1 MAHWQ
6 TPQSG
11 PRKIYGLNPTGQARK
26 QAKFIGRSGEVAAMA
41 DEVNPDELE
50 IADELIAERR
60 SEKPGET
67 PEDMTA
73 WQRPIT
79 AIIDVINYRAGQII
93 ALMMVPLIVVV
104 VFEVF
109 ARNSFIILSNAG
121 FEEFARSLG
130 LGPTLWVY
138 DMSRMIAGVM
148 FMAAAGYGLMRG
160 VHIRADFLYRNWSDK
175 TQATVDAA
183 LYLLFFIPSMILFTV
198 VASKFWWL
206 AYSTGET
213 LQIDSAWGP
222 LLWPAR
228 TAMPIGGVLLLLQG
242 LPEIFRAFHKM
253 GKEREKLFVRFL
265 PVYVIVLAW
274 LMLAVFVPD
283 VVPGGAWFSDIMS
296 ARPSLSKP
304 IIGLIML
311 GAMLFVIFI
320 GFPISFTLIFL
331 GFVFGIWGLNFKLTT
346 LLMTLNTNST
356 MLNDQLMAVPLFVL
370 MGIVME
376 SAGLMERLF
385 ASIQMIM
392 SRVRGA
398 LFIAVLIVSTIFA
411 AATGIV
417 GASVTLLG
425 IMAGATMS
433 RSGYNVQL
441 AAGTITAG
449 GTLGILI
456 PPSIMLIVMGPVLE
470 VSTLDLFRGAFIP
483 GAILAT
489 LYLVYTLG
497 RCWINPSLGPILGP
511 EDQPDTSKYYGAEVA
526 LICMGVLTV
535 CRVFGLGIGGAFGSI
550 MPFGGLFVLIIVLA
564 FAYAAFKNLSVLRIA
579 VPIAVLFHLYMLFA
593 NSGEGLSATSAI
605 MAAFML
611 LLGFL
616 ASPIYKANA
625 SEDFF
630 FSELWTEFF
639 AGLMPP
645 TILISFALGS
655 ILLGFATPAE
665 AAAMGAFGSI
675 ILAIAYRK
683 FTFPSF
689 FDSLVKALEI
699 TVLIMFLVA
708 ASNFFGAQFSSLGTP
723 RMMTEILLGLDM
735 SPYMILLLVMA
746 LIFLLGW
753 PLEWVPIVLI
763 VVPILLPTVAA
774 LDIHGLSRYDLM
786 VWFGILVAVNL
797 QTAWLSPPVAL
808 SAYFL
813 KGVVPNWD
821 LKDIYLGMMQFMLV
835 QLTGLILL
843 LIFPQL
849 VLWLPKYMGG

>member
-1 MAHWQ
+1 
-6 TPQSG
+6 
-11 PRKIYGLNPTGQARK
+11 
-26 QAKFIGRSGEVAAMA
+26 MA
-41 DEVNPDELE
+41 DEPNPEDLE

-60 SEKPGET
+60 AEAPGET

-79 AIIDVINYRAGQII
+79 AAIDVINYRAGQII
-93 ALMMVPLIVVV
+93 ALLMVPLIFVV
-104 VFEVF
+104 VFEVIS
-109 ARNSFIILSNAG
+109 RNSFSILSNAG
-121 FEEFARSLG
+121 FEEFARSIG

-138 DMSRMIAGVM
+138 GTSRMIAGVL

-175 TQATVDAA
+175 TQATVDAS
-183 LYLLFFIPSMILFTV
+183 LYLLFFMPSMIFFTV
-198 VASKFWWL
+198 VATQFWWL

-213 LQIDSAWGP
+213 MAIDSAWGP
-222 LLWPAR
+222 ILWPAR
-228 TAMPIGGVLLLLQG
+228 TAMPVGGLLLLLQG
-242 LPEIFRAFHKM
+242 IPEIFRAFHKM
-253 GKEREKLFVRFL
+253 GKDRERLFVRAL
-265 PVYVIVLAW
+265 PFYLIGLIWLVLAI
-274 LMLAVFVPD
+274 FSPD
-283 VVPGGAWFSDIMS
+283 VVPGGEWFTNAMKAPAGLD
-296 ARPSLSKP
+296 KP
-304 IIGLIML
+304 TIGLIML

-331 GFVFGIWGLNFKLTT
+331 GFVFGIWGVNFKLTT

-376 SAGLMERLF
+376 AAGLMERLF

-392 SRVRGA
+392 ARVRGA
-398 LFIAVLIVSTIFA
+398 LFFAVLIVSTIFA

-433 RSGYNVQL
+433 RSGYDVKL

-470 VSTLDLFRGAFIP
+470 VSTLDLFRGAFVP
-483 GAILAT
+483 GAILAS
-489 LYLVYTLG
+489 LYLLYTLG
-497 RCWINPSLGPILGP
+497 RCWINPSLGPILSE
-511 EDQPDTSKYYGAEVA
+511 EDQPDTSKFYGAEVA
-526 LICMGVLTV
+526 LICLGVLTM
-535 CRVFGLGIGGAFGSI
+535 CRVFGLGMGGAFGGVV
-550 MPFGGLFVLIIVLA
+550 PFAGLIVFA
-564 FAYAAFKNLSVLRIA
+564 ITVAIAYAAYRKLSILRI
-579 VPIAVLFHLYMLFA
+579 VLPIAVLFHVYMIFA
-593 NSGEGLSATSAI
+593 NMGADGGLPIWSI
-605 MAAFML
+605 VFAAFIGL
-611 LLGFL
+611 LAVL
-616 ASPIYKANA
+616 ARPIYHKEA
-625 SEDFF
+625 DDGFY
-630 FSELWTEFF
+630 FSDLWDEFF

-665 AAAMGAFGSI
+665 AAAMGAFGA
-675 ILAIAYRK
+675 ILLSVGYRK
-683 FTFPSF
+683 FTIPGF
-689 FDSLVKALEI
+689 FDSLIKALEI

-708 ASNFFGAQFSSLGTP
+708 ASNFFGAQFSALGTP
-723 RMMTEILLGLDM
+723 KMMTELLLGLEM
-735 SPYMILLLVMA
+735 SPYLILLMVMA

-763 VVPILLPTVAA
+763 VVLILLPTVEA
-774 LDIHGLSRYDLM
+774 LSVHGLERYDMM

-813 KGVVPNWD
+813 KGVVPDWD

-835 QLTGLILL
+835 QLLGLILL
-843 LIFPQL
+843 FIFPQL
-849 VLWLPKYMGG
+849 VLWLPRVMSGG

>member
-1 MAHWQ
+1 M
-6 TPQSG
+6 T
-11 PRKIYGLNPTGQARK
+11 
-26 QAKFIGRSGEVAAMA
+26 EE
-41 DEVNPDELE
+41 EVNPEALE
-50 IADELIAERR
+50 IPDELIAERR
-60 SEKPGET
+60 AEAPGET

-79 AIIDVINYRAGQII
+79 AAIDVINYRAGQII
-93 ALMMVPLIVVV
+93 ALLMVPLIVVV
-104 VFEVF
+104 VLEVIS
-109 ARNSFIILSNAG
+109 RNSFAILQNAG
-121 FEEFARSLG
+121 FENLARTLG

-138 DMSRMIAGVM
+138 DTSRMIAGVL

-160 VHIRADFLYRNWSDK
+160 VHIRADFLYRNWSAK
-175 TQATVDAA
+175 TQATVDAT
-183 LYLLFFIPSMILFTV
+183 LYLLFFTPSMIFFTV
-198 VASKFWWL
+198 IASEFWWV
-206 AYSTGET
+206 AFSRGET
-213 LQIDSAWGP
+213 MQVDSAWGP

-228 TAMPIGGVLLLLQG
+228 LAMPVGAFLLMLQG

-253 GKEREKLFVRFL
+253 GKERERWFVRAL
-265 PVYVIVLAW
+265 PVYLIALIW
-274 LMLAVFVPD
+274 LVLAVFQPSI
-283 VVPGGAWFSDIMS
+283 VPGGELFSDLMS
-296 ARPSLSKP
+296 ARPNMDKAT
-304 IIGLIML
+304 IGLIML

-320 GFPISFTLIFL
+320 GFPVAFTLIFL
-331 GFVFGIWGLNFKLTT
+331 AFIFGIWGANFKLTT

-376 SAGLMERLF
+376 AAGLMDRLF

-483 GAILAT
+483 GALLAS
-489 LYLVYTLG
+489 LYLIYTLG
-497 RCWINPSLGPILGP
+497 RCWLNPSLGPILAEG
-511 EDQPDTSKYYGAEVA
+511 DQPKTSAFYGAEVA
-526 LICMGVLTV
+526 LICLGVLTV
-535 CRVFGLGIGGAFGSI
+535 CRVFGLAMGGVFGGV
-550 MPFGGLFVLIIVLA
+550 MPFGGLIVLA
-564 FAYAAFKNLSVLRIA
+564 ITCAVAYAAYRRLNVLRI
-579 VPIAVLFHLYMLFA
+579 VLPIAVIFHFYMIVA
-593 NSGEGLSATSAI
+593 NIGEDGSLPIWSMTF
-605 MAAFML
+605 AAFTL
-611 LLGFL
+611 LLAYLGR
-616 ASPIYKANA
+616 PIYSTESDAG
-625 SEDFF
+625 FH
-630 FSELWTEFF
+630 FSDLWDEFF

-655 ILLGFATPAE
+655 ILLGLATPAE
-665 AAAMGAFGSI
+665 AAAMGAFGA
-675 ILAIAYRK
+675 ILLSVVYRK
-683 FTFPSF
+683 FSMSSF

-708 ASNFFGAQFSSLGTP
+708 ASNFFGAEFSTLGTP
-723 RMMTEILLGLDM
+723 KMMTEMLLGLDL
-735 SPYMILLLVMA
+735 SPYLILLVIMA

-763 VVPILLPTVAA
+763 VVPILLPTVEV
-774 LDIHGLSRYDLM
+774 LEIHGLVRYDLM

-821 LKDIYLGMMQFMLV
+821 LKDIYLGMMQFMVIQLV
-835 QLTGLILL
+835 GLILL
-843 LIFPQL
+843 FVFPQL
-849 VLWLPKYMGG
+849 VLWLPKVMSGG

>member
-1 MAHWQ
+1 MAEE
-6 TPQSG
+6 P
-11 PRKIYGLNPTGQARK
+11 
-26 QAKFIGRSGEVAAMA
+26 
-41 DEVNPDELE
+41 NPDDLE

-60 SEKPGET
+60 AEAPGET

-79 AIIDVINYRAGQII
+79 AVIDVVNYRVGQII
-93 ALMMVPLIVVV
+93 ALLLVPLIAVV
-104 VFEVF
+104 VFEVIS
-109 ARNSFIILSNAG
+109 RNAFSILQNAG
-121 FEEFARSLG
+121 FEDLARSLN

-138 DMSRMIAGVM
+138 DTSRMIAGVL

-160 VHIRADFLYRNWSDK
+160 VHIRADFLYRFWSDK
-175 TQATVDAA
+175 TQATVDAT
-183 LYLLFFIPSMILFTV
+183 LYLLLFIPSMIFFTIV
-198 VASKFWWL
+198 STKFWWL
-206 AYSTGET
+206 AFSTGET
-213 LQIDSAWGP
+213 MQIDSAWGP

-228 TAMPIGGVLLLLQG
+228 LAMPIGAFLLTIQG
-242 LPEIFRAFHKM
+242 IPEIFRAFHKM
-253 GKEREKLFVRFL
+253 GKERERWFVRLL
-265 PVYVIVLAW
+265 PIYLILLLW
-274 LMLAVFVPD
+274 LVLAVFTPD
-283 VVPGGAWFSDIMS
+283 LVPGGDWFSGLMS
-296 ARPSLSKP
+296 AKP
-304 IIGLIML
+304 NLDKPTIGLIML

-320 GFPISFTLIFL
+320 GFPIAFTLIFL
-331 GFVFGIWGLNFKLTT
+331 AFVFGIWGSNFKLTT

-376 SAGLMERLF
+376 AAGLMERLF
-385 ASIQMIM
+385 SSIQMIM
-392 SRVRGA
+392 ARVRGA

-433 RSGYNVQL
+433 RSGYNVKL

-483 GAILAT
+483 GALLAT

-497 RCWINPSLGPILGP
+497 RCWLNPSLGPILAE
-511 EDQPDTSKYYGAEVA
+511 EDQPDTSRFYGAEVA
-526 LICMGVLTV
+526 LICLGVLTL
-535 CRVFGLGIGGAFGSI
+535 CRIFGLGVGGAFAGL
-550 MPFGGLFVLIIVLA
+550 MPFGGLIVMLVTTA
-564 FAYAAFKNLSVLRIA
+564 FAYAAYKSLSLLRIA
-579 VPIAVLFHLYMLFA
+579 VPIAVLFHLYMIFV
-593 NSGEGLSATSAI
+593 NMGDGGLPI
-605 MAAFML
+605 MSIVLGAFTVL
-611 LLGFL
+611 LAYLGR
-616 ASPIYKANA
+616 PIYD
-625 SEDFF
+625 SENGKDFY
-630 FSELWTEFF
+630 FSDLWNEFF

-675 ILAIAYRK
+675 LLSIGYRK
-683 FTFPSF
+683 FTLPSF

-708 ASNFFGAQFSSLGTP
+708 ASNFFGAEFSALGTP
-723 RMMTEILLGLDM
+723 KMMTELLLGLDM
-735 SPYMILLLVMA
+735 SPYLILLLVMA

-763 VVPILLPTVAA
+763 VVPILLPTVEA
-774 LDIHGLSRYDLM
+774 LSVHGLERYDLM

-835 QLTGLILL
+835 QLVGLV
-843 LIFPQL
+843 LIFVFPQL
-849 VLWLPKYMGG
+849 VLWLPEVMGG

>member
-1 MAHWQ
+1 MAEA
-6 TPQSG
+6 P
-11 PRKIYGLNPTGQARK
+11 NPG
-26 QAKFIGRSGEVAAMA
+26 
-41 DEVNPDELE
+41 DLE

-60 SEKPGET
+60 AEAPGET
-67 PEDMTA
+67 PADMTA

-79 AIIDVINYRAGQII
+79 AAIDTVNYRMGQLI
-93 ALMMVPLIVVV
+93 ALLLVPLIAVV

-109 ARNSFIILSNAG
+109 SRNSFSILQNAG
-121 FEEFARSLG
+121 FEDLALSLN

-138 DMSRMIAGVM
+138 DTSRMIAGVL

-160 VHIRADFLYRNWSDK
+160 VHIRADFLYRFWSDK
-175 TQATVDAA
+175 TQATVDAL
-183 LYLLFFIPSMILFTV
+183 LYLLLFIPSMIFFTV
-198 VASKFWWL
+198 VSSQYWWL
-206 AYSTGET
+206 AFSTGET
-213 LQIDSAWGP
+213 MQIDSAWGP

-228 TAMPIGGVLLLLQG
+228 LAMPVGAFLLTIQG
-242 LPEIFRAFHKM
+242 IPEIFRAFHKM
-253 GKEREKLFVRFL
+253 GKERERWFVRAL
-265 PVYVIVLAW
+265 PVYLILLLW
-274 LMLAVFVPD
+274 LVLAVFTPNI
-283 VVPGGAWFSDIMS
+283 VPGGEWFSDLMS
-296 ARPSLSKP
+296 ARPNLDKP
-304 IIGLIML
+304 TIGLIML
-311 GAMLFVIFI
+311 GSMVFVIFI
-320 GFPISFTLIFL
+320 GFPIAFTLIFL
-331 GFVFGIWGLNFKLTT
+331 AFVFGIWGSNFKLTT

-376 SAGLMERLF
+376 AAGLMERLF
-385 ASIQMIM
+385 SSIQMIM
-392 SRVRGA
+392 SRVRGS

-433 RSGYNVQL
+433 RSGYNVRL

-483 GAILAT
+483 GALLAS
-489 LYLVYTLG
+489 LYLIYTLG
-497 RCWINPSLGPILGP
+497 RCWLNPSLGPILA
-511 EDQPDTSKYYGAEVA
+511 EKDQPVTSRFYGAEVA
-526 LICMGVLTV
+526 LICLGVLTV
-535 CRVFGLGIGGAFGSI
+535 CRIFGLGIGGAFAGL
-550 MPFGGLFVLIIVLA
+550 MPFGGLFVLLA
-564 FAYAAFKNLSVLRIA
+564 TMALAYAAYKKSSVLRIA
-579 VPIAVLFHLYMLFA
+579 VPIAVLFHLYMIFA
-593 NSGEGLSATSAI
+593 NMSDGGGLPI
-605 MAAFML
+605 MSIVLGAFIVL
-611 LLGFL
+611 LAYLGR
-616 ASPIYKANA
+616 PIYDKVNGG
-625 SEDFF
+625 DFYFSDLWNEF
-630 FSELWTEFF
+630 FS
-639 AGLMPP
+639 GLMPP

-675 ILAIAYRK
+675 LLSIGYRK

-708 ASNFFGAQFSSLGTP
+708 ASNFFGAEFSALGTP
-723 RMMTEILLGLDM
+723 KMMTELLLGLDM
-735 SPYMILLLVMA
+735 SPYLILLLVMA

-763 VVPILLPTVAA
+763 VVPILLPTVEA
-774 LDIHGLSRYDLM
+774 LSVHGLERYDLM

-813 KGVVPNWD
+813 KGVVPEWD
-821 LKDIYLGMMQFMLV
+821 LKDIYIGMMQFMLV
-835 QLTGLILL
+835 QLMGLA
-843 LIFPQL
+843 LIFLFPQL
-849 VLWLPKYMGG
+849 VLWLPEVMGG

>member
-1 MAHWQ
+1 
-6 TPQSG
+6 
-11 PRKIYGLNPTGQARK
+11 
-26 QAKFIGRSGEVAAMA
+26 MA
-41 DEVNPDELE
+41 DEPNPEDLE

-60 SEKPGET
+60 AEAPGET
-67 PEDMTA
+67 PEDMTP

-79 AIIDVINYRAGQII
+79 AVIDVINYRAGQII
-93 ALMMVPLIVVV
+93 ALLMVPLIIVVV
-104 VFEVF
+104 YEVF
-109 ARNSFIILSNAG
+109 SRNTFAILQNAG
-121 FEEFARSLG
+121 MDELARSLG

-138 DMSRMIAGVM
+138 DTSRMIAGVL

-160 VHIRADFLYRNWSDK
+160 VHIRADFIYRFWSNK
-175 TQATVDAA
+175 TQATVDAT
-183 LYLLFFIPSMILFTV
+183 LYLLFFMPSMIFFTI
-198 VASKFWWL
+198 VASEFWWL
-206 AYSTGET
+206 AYSRGET
-213 LQIDSAWGP
+213 MQIDSAWGP

-228 TAMPIGGVLLLLQG
+228 LAMPIGGFLLMLQG
-242 LPEIFRAFHKM
+242 IPEIFRAFHKM
-253 GKEREKLFVRFL
+253 GKERERWFVRAL
-265 PVYVIVLAW
+265 PFYIVGLAW
-274 LMLAVFVPD
+274 LILAIFTPD
-283 VVPGGAWFSDIMS
+283 IVPGGDWFTGIMS
-296 ARPSLSKP
+296 ATPNLDKP
-304 IIGLIML
+304 TIGLIML

-320 GFPISFTLIFL
+320 GFPIAFTLIFL
-331 GFVFGIWGLNFKLTT
+331 AFVFGIWGSNFKLTT

-376 SAGLMERLF
+376 AAGLMERLF

-392 SRVRGA
+392 ARVRGA

-433 RSGYNVQL
+433 RSGYDVKL

-470 VSTLDLFRGAFIP
+470 VSTLDLFRGAFVP
-483 GAILAT
+483 GALLAT
-489 LYLVYTLG
+489 LYLLYTLG
-497 RCWINPSLGPILGP
+497 RCWLNPSLGPILSE
-511 EDQPDTSKYYGAEVA
+511 EDQPDTSRYYGAEVA
-526 LICMGVLTV
+526 LICLGVLTI
-535 CRVFGLGIGGAFGSI
+535 CRVFGLGIGGAFGGLV
-550 MPFGGLFVLIIVLA
+550 PFGGLFVLAITLA
-564 FAYAAFKNLSVLRIA
+564 VAYFAYRSLSILKIV
-579 VPIAVLFHLYMLFA
+579 VPIAVLFHLYMIVA
-593 NSGEGLSATSAI
+593 NMGDGLPIWS
-605 MAAFML
+605 MVFGAFIVL
-611 LLGFL
+611 LAYLGR
-616 ASPIYKANA
+616 PIYGPDAEA
-625 SEDFF
+625 FH
-630 FSELWTEFF
+630 FSDLWDEFF

-665 AAAMGAFGSI
+665 AAAMGAFGAILLSI
-675 ILAIAYRK
+675 GYRK
-683 FTFPSF
+683 FTIPSF

-708 ASNFFGAQFSSLGTP
+708 ASNFFGAQFSALGTP
-723 RMMTEILLGLDM
+723 AMMTQLLLGLEM
-735 SPYMILLLVMA
+735 SDYLILLLVMA

-763 VVPILLPTVAA
+763 VVPILLPTVEA
-774 LDIHGLSRYDLM
+774 LSVHGLDRYDLM

-821 LKDIYLGMMQFMLV
+821 LKDIYLGMMQFMMV
-835 QLTGLILL
+835 QLVGLILL
-843 LIFPQL
+843 FVFPQL
-849 VLWLPKYMGG
+849 VLWLPKVMGGG

>member
-1 MAHWQ
+1 
-6 TPQSG
+6 
-11 PRKIYGLNPTGQARK
+11 
-26 QAKFIGRSGEVAAMA
+26 MA
-41 DEVNPDELE
+41 DEPNPEDLE

-60 SEKPGET
+60 AEAPGET

-79 AIIDVINYRAGQII
+79 AVIDVINYRAGQII
-93 ALMMVPLIVVV
+93 ALMMVPLIAIVVW
-104 VFEVF
+104 EVF
-109 ARNSFIILSNAG
+109 SRNSFIILQNAG
-121 FEEFARSLG
+121 YEEFARSLG
-130 LGPTLWVY
+130 LGPTLQAY
-138 DMSRMIAGVM
+138 DLSRMIAGVLW
-148 FMAAAGYGLMRG
+148 MAGAGYGLMRG
-160 VHIRADFLYRNWSDK
+160 VHIRADFLYRFWSDK
-175 TQATVDAA
+175 TQATVDALA
-183 LYLLFFIPSMILFTV
+183 YLLFFIPSMIFFTIV
-198 VASKFWWL
+198 SAQYWQL
-206 AYSTGET
+206 AYETGER
-213 LQIDSAWGP
+213 LALDSAWQP
-222 LLWPAR
+222 ILWPAR
-228 TAMPIGGVLLLLQG
+228 LAMPIGGALLLLQG

-253 GKEREKLFVRFL
+253 GKEREKWFVRFL
-265 PVYVIVLAW
+265 PIYLVGLIWLVLAI
-274 LMLAVFVPD
+274 FSPD
-283 VVPGGAWFSDIMS
+283 VVPGGAWFTELMS
-296 ARPSLSKP
+296 ARPNLDKP
-304 IIGLIML
+304 TIGFIML
-311 GAMLFVIFI
+311 AAMLFVIFI

-331 GFVFGIWGLNFKLTT
+331 AFVFGIWGSNFKLTT

-392 SRVRGA
+392 ARVRGA

-483 GAILAT
+483 GALLAS
-489 LYLVYTLG
+489 LYLIYTLG
-497 RCWINPSLGPILGP
+497 RCWINPSLGPILSE
-511 EDQPDTSKYYGAEVA
+511 EDQPETSRFYGAEVA
-526 LICMGVLTV
+526 LICLGILTI
-535 CRVFGLGIGGAFGSI
+535 CRVFGLGIGGAFGGVV
-550 MPFGGLFVLIIVLA
+550 PFGGLIVLVITMA
-564 FAYAAFKNLSVLRIA
+564 VAYAAYRKLNILRI
-579 VPIAVLFHLYMLFA
+579 VLPIAVLFHLYMMVA
-593 NSGEGLSATSAI
+593 GMGDGLSIWS
-605 MAAFML
+605 MVFAAFIL
-611 LLGFL
+611 LLAFL
-616 ASPIYKANA
+616 GRPIYSKDA
-625 SEDFF
+625 EEGFY
-630 FSELWTEFF
+630 FSQLWDEFF

-665 AAAMGAFGSI
+665 AAAMGAFGA
-675 ILAIAYRK
+675 ILLSIAYGK
-683 FTFPSF
+683 FTIPSF
-689 FDSLVKALEI
+689 FDSLIKSLEI

-708 ASNFFGAQFSSLGTP
+708 ASNFFGAQFSALGTP
-723 RMMTEILLGLDM
+723 KMLTELLLGLDM
-735 SPYMILLLVMA
+735 APIMVLILVMA

-763 VVPILLPTVAA
+763 VVPILLPTVQA
-774 LDIHGLSRYDLM
+774 LELHGLSRYDMM

-835 QLTGLILL
+835 QLFGLVLL

-849 VLWLPKYMGG
+849 VLWLPKVMGG

>member
-1 MAHWQ
+1 MAVDE
-6 TPQSG
+6 
-11 PRKIYGLNPTGQARK
+11 INP
-26 QAKFIGRSGEVAAMA
+26 E
-41 DEVNPDELE
+41 DLE

-60 SEKPGET
+60 AEAPGET
-67 PEDMTA
+67 PEDMTP

-79 AIIDVINYRAGQII
+79 AAIDVINYRVGQII
-93 ALMMVPLIVVV
+93 SLLLVPLLVVV
-104 VFEVF
+104 VLEVLS
-109 ARNSFIILSNAG
+109 RNSFSILQNAG
-121 FEEFARSLG
+121 FEDFARTLG

-138 DMSRMIAGVM
+138 DTSRMIAGVL

-160 VHIRADFLYRNWSDK
+160 VHIRADFLYRGWSAK
-175 TQATVDAA
+175 TQATVDAT
-183 LYLLFFIPSMILFTV
+183 LYLLFFMPSMIFFTV
-198 VASKFWWL
+198 IASDFWWL
-206 AYSTGET
+206 AFSRGET
-213 LQIDSAWGP
+213 MQVDSAWGP

-228 TAMPIGGVLLLLQG
+228 LAMPVGAFLLMLQG

-253 GKEREKLFVRFL
+253 GKERERWFVRAL
-265 PVYVIVLAW
+265 PVYIIALTW
-274 LMLAVFVPD
+274 LILAVFHPSMI
-283 VVPGGAWFSDIMS
+283 PGGESFSDLMS
-296 ARPSLSKP
+296 ARSNMDKAT
-304 IIGLIML
+304 IGLIML

-320 GFPISFTLIFL
+320 GFPIAFTLIFL
-331 GFVFGIWGLNFKLTT
+331 AFVFGIWGANFKLTT

-376 SAGLMERLF
+376 AAGLMDRLF
-385 ASIQMIM
+385 ASIQMMM

-425 IMAGATMS
+425 IMAGATMTKA
-433 RSGYNVQL
+433 GYDVKL

-483 GAILAT
+483 GAMLAT
-489 LYLVYTLG
+489 LYLLYTLG
-497 RCWINPSLGPILGP
+497 RCWLNPDLGPILSE
-511 EDQPDTSKYYGAEVA
+511 EDQPETSPFYGAEVA
-526 LICMGVLTV
+526 LICLGVLTV
-535 CRVFGLGIGGAFGSI
+535 CRVFGLAMGGAFSGMI
-550 MPFGGLFVLIIVLA
+550 PFGGLIVLA
-564 FAYAAFKNLSVLRIA
+564 ITCAIAYAAYRRLNLLKIVL
-579 VPIAVLFHLYMLFA
+579 PLTLLFHIYMIFA
-593 NSGEGLSATSAI
+593 NMGENGSLPIWSITLCS
-605 MAAFML
+605 FTL
-611 LLGFL
+611 LLGYL
-616 ASPIYKANA
+616 GRPIYNA
-625 SEDFF
+625 TSDNGFY
-630 FSELWTEFF
+630 FSDLWDEFF

-655 ILLGFATPAE
+655 ILLGLATPAE
-665 AAAMGAFGSI
+665 AAAMGAFGAI
-675 ILAIAYRK
+675 LLAIGYGK

-708 ASNFFGAQFSSLGTP
+708 ASNFFGAEFSYLGTP
-723 RMMTEILLGLDM
+723 KMMTEMLLGLDM
-735 SPYMILLLVMA
+735 SPYLVLMVIMA

-763 VVPILLPTVAA
+763 VVPILLPTVEA
-774 LDIHGLSRYDLM
+774 LDIHGLDRYDLM

-813 KGVVPNWD
+813 KGVVPDWD
-821 LKDIYLGMMQFMLV
+821 LKDIYLGMMQFMGI
-835 QLTGLILL
+835 QLIGLILL
-843 LIFPQL
+843 FIFPQL
-849 VLWLPKYMGG
+849 VLWLPRVMSGG

>member
-1 MAHWQ
+1 MAEE
-6 TPQSG
+6 P
-11 PRKIYGLNPTGQARK
+11 
-26 QAKFIGRSGEVAAMA
+26 
-41 DEVNPDELE
+41 NPDELE

-60 SEKPGET
+60 AEAPGET

-79 AIIDVINYRAGQII
+79 AAIDIINYRAGQII
-93 ALMMVPLIVVV
+93 ALLLVPLIAVV
-104 VFEVF
+104 VFEVVS
-109 ARNSFIILSNAG
+109 RNSFSILQNAG
-121 FEEFARSLG
+121 FEDLARSLN

-138 DMSRMIAGVM
+138 DTSRMLAGVL

-160 VHIRADFLYRNWSDK
+160 VHIRADFIYRFWSAK
-175 TQATVDAA
+175 TQATVDAT
-183 LYLLFFIPSMILFTV
+183 LYLLFFIPSMIFFTIV
-198 VASKFWWL
+198 SAQFWWL
-206 AYSTGET
+206 AFSTGET
-213 LQIDSAWGP
+213 MQIDSAWGP

-228 TAMPIGGVLLLLQG
+228 TAMPVGAFLLTIQG
-242 LPEIFRAFHKM
+242 IPEIFRAFHKM
-253 GKEREKLFVRFL
+253 GKARERWFVRAL
-265 PVYVIVLAW
+265 PIYLIGLIWLVLAIF
-274 LMLAVFVPD
+274 APD
-283 VVPGGAWFSDIMS
+283 FVPGGAWFTEMMS
-296 ARPSLSKP
+296 ARPNLDKP
-304 IIGLIML
+304 TIGLIML

-320 GFPISFTLIFL
+320 GFPIAFTLIFL
-331 GFVFGIWGLNFKLTT
+331 AFVFGIWGSNFKLTT

-376 SAGLMERLF
+376 AAGLMERLF

-392 SRVRGA
+392 ARVRGA

-425 IMAGATMS
+425 IMAGATMT
-433 RSGYNVQL
+433 RSGYNVKL

-483 GAILAT
+483 GALLAS
-489 LYLVYTLG
+489 LYLIYTLG
-497 RCWINPSLGPILGP
+497 RCWINPKLGPILAE
-511 EDQPDTSKYYGAEVA
+511 EDQPETSRFYGAEVA
-526 LICMGVLTV
+526 LICLGVLTI
-535 CRVFGLGIGGAFGSI
+535 CRVFGLAIGGAFAGLL
-550 MPFGGLFVLIIVLA
+550 PFGGLLVMVITMML
-564 FAYAAFKNLSVLRIA
+564 AYAAYKNLSMLRIM
-579 VPIAVLFHLYMLFA
+579 VPVAVLFHLYMIVA
-593 NSGEGLSATSAI
+593 NMSDGGLPIWSI
-605 MAAFML
+605 VFGAFIIL
-611 LLGFL
+611 LAYLGR
-616 ASPIYKANA
+616 PIFDKNA
-625 SEDFF
+625 STEFY
-630 FSELWTEFF
+630 FSDLWDEFF

-665 AAAMGAFGSI
+665 AAAMGAFGAILLSI
-675 ILAIAYRK
+675 GYRK
-683 FTFPSF
+683 FNIPSF

-708 ASNFFGAQFSSLGTP
+708 ASNFFGAEFSALGTP
-723 RMMTEILLGLDM
+723 KMMTELLLGLDM
-735 SPYMILLLVMA
+735 SPYLILLLVMA

-763 VVPILLPTVAA
+763 VVPILLPTVEA
-774 LDIHGLSRYDLM
+774 LSVHGLDRYDMM

-813 KGVVPNWD
+813 KGVVPSWD

-835 QLTGLILL
+835 QLIGLT
-843 LIFPQL
+843 LIFLFPQL
-849 VLWLPKYMGG
+849 VLWLPRVMSG

>member
-1 MAHWQ
+1 MA
-6 TPQSG
+6 
-11 PRKIYGLNPTGQARK
+11 
-26 QAKFIGRSGEVAAMA
+26 A
-41 DEVNPDELE
+41 DEVNPEELE

-60 SEKPGET
+60 AEAPGET

-79 AIIDVINYRAGQII
+79 AAIDVINYRAGQII
-93 ALMMVPLIVVV
+93 ALLMVPLIAVVV
-104 VFEVF
+104 YEVVS
-109 ARNSFIILSNAG
+109 RNSFSILSNAG
-121 FEEFARSLG
+121 FEEFARSIG

-138 DMSRMIAGVM
+138 DTSRMIAGVL
-148 FMAAAGYGLMRG
+148 FMAGAGYGLMRG
-160 VHIRADFLYRNWSDK
+160 VHIRADFLYRNWSNK
-175 TQATVDAA
+175 AQATVDAS
-183 LYLLFFIPSMILFTV
+183 LYLLFFMPSMIFFTI
-198 VASKFWWL
+198 VASEFWWL
-206 AYSTGET
+206 AFSRSET
-213 LQIDSAWGP
+213 MAIDSAWGP

-228 TAMPIGGVLLLLQG
+228 LAMPVGGFLLMLQG
-242 LPEIFRAFHKM
+242 IPEIFRAFHKM
-253 GKEREKLFVRFL
+253 GKARERWFVRAL
-265 PVYVIVLAW
+265 PVYLIALTW
-274 LMLAVFVPD
+274 LVLAVFTPD
-283 VVPGGAWFSDIMS
+283 LVPGGEWFTDLMKM
-296 ARPSLSKP
+296 RPGLSKP
-304 IIGLIML
+304 TIGLIML
-311 GAMLFVIFI
+311 FAMLFVIFI

-331 GFVFGIWGLNFKLTT
+331 AFVFGIWGANFKLTT

-376 SAGLMERLF
+376 AAGLMERLF

-392 SRVRGA
+392 ARVRGA

-483 GAILAT
+483 GALLAS
-489 LYLVYTLG
+489 LYLLYTLG
-497 RCWINPSLGPILGP
+497 RCWLNPSLGPILAK
-511 EDQPDTSKYYGAEVA
+511 EDQPDTSDFYGAEVA
-526 LICMGVLTV
+526 LICLGVLTV
-535 CRVFGLGIGGAFGSI
+535 CRVFGLSLGGAFGGVV
-550 MPFGGLFVLIIVLA
+550 PFGGLIVLA
-564 FAYAAFKNLSVLRIA
+564 ITMAVAYAAYRKLNVLRIA
-579 VPIAVLFHLYMLFA
+579 LPIAMLFHLYMIFA
-593 NSGEGLSATSAI
+593 NVGDDGSLPTWSIIFG
-605 MAAFML
+605 AFTVL
-611 LLGFL
+611 LAYL
-616 ASPIYKANA
+616 AKPIYKAEA
-625 SEDFF
+625 DGSFY
-630 FSELWTEFF
+630 FSELWDEFF

-655 ILLGFATPAE
+655 ILLGLATPAE
-665 AAAMGAFGSI
+665 AAAMGAFGAILLSI
-675 ILAIAYRK
+675 GYGK

-689 FDSLVKALEI
+689 FDSLIKALEI

-708 ASNFFGAQFSSLGTP
+708 ASNFFGAEFSALGTP
-723 RMMTEILLGLDM
+723 KMMTELLLGLDM
-735 SPYMILLLVMA
+735 SPYLILILVMA

-763 VVPILLPTVAA
+763 VVPILLPTVEV
-774 LDIHGLSRYDLM
+774 LDVYGLSRYDLM

-835 QLTGLILL
+835 QLLGLILL
-843 LIFPQL
+843 FIFPQL
-849 VLWLPKYMGG
+849 VLWLPAAMSGN

>member
-1 MAHWQ
+1 MA
-6 TPQSG
+6 
-11 PRKIYGLNPTGQARK
+11 
-26 QAKFIGRSGEVAAMA
+26 A
-41 DEVNPDELE
+41 DEPNPDDLE

-60 SEKPGET
+60 AEAPGET
-67 PEDMTA
+67 PKDMTA

-79 AIIDVINYRAGQII
+79 AAIDVINSRAGQLI
-93 ALMMVPLIVVV
+93 ALLMVPLIVVV
-104 VFEVF
+104 VYEVF
-109 ARNSFIILSNAG
+109 SRNLFAILQDAG
-121 FEEFARSLG
+121 FEDLARSLG

-138 DMSRMIAGVM
+138 DTSRMIAGVL

-160 VHIRADFLYRNWSDK
+160 VHIRADFIYRNWSEK
-175 TQATVDAA
+175 TQATVDAS
-183 LYLLFFIPSMILFTV
+183 LYLLFFMPSMIFFTIV
-198 VASKFWWL
+198 SAQYWWL
-206 AYSTGET
+206 SYTTGET
-213 LQIDSAWGP
+213 LALDSAWQP
-222 LLWPAR
+222 ILWPAR
-228 TAMPIGGVLLLLQG
+228 LAMPVGGFLLMLQG
-242 LPEIFRAFHKM
+242 IPEIFRAFHKM
-253 GKEREKLFVRFL
+253 GKARERWFVRAL
-265 PVYVIVLAW
+265 PFYLIGLLWLVLAI
-274 LMLAVFVPD
+274 FSPD
-283 VVPGGAWFSDIMS
+283 LVPGGEWFTDMMS
-296 ARPSLSKP
+296 ARPNLDKAT
-304 IIGLIML
+304 IGLIML
-311 GAMLFVIFI
+311 FAMLFVIFI

-331 GFVFGIWGLNFKLTT
+331 AFVFGIWGANFKLTT

-376 SAGLMERLF
+376 AAGLMERLF

-392 SRVRGA
+392 ARIRGA

-483 GAILAT
+483 GALLAS
-489 LYLVYTLG
+489 LYLIYTLG
-497 RCWINPSLGPILGP
+497 RCWLNPSLGPILP
-511 EDQPDTSKYYGAEVA
+511 DEDQPDTSNYYGAEVA
-526 LICMGVLTV
+526 LICLGILTV
-535 CRVFGLGIGGAFGSI
+535 CRVFGLGLGGTFGGI
-550 MPFGGLFVLIIVLA
+550 VPFGGLIVMAITLA
-564 FAYAAFKNLSVLRIA
+564 VAYAAYRKLNVLRI
-579 VPIAVLFHLYMLFA
+579 VLPIAVLFHLYMIVA
-593 NSGEGLSATSAI
+593 NIGDDGGLPIWSI
-605 MAAFML
+605 IFAAFTV
-611 LLGFL
+611 FL
-616 ASPIYKANA
+616 AVLARPIYSPNA
-625 SEDFF
+625 DGSFY
-630 FSELWTEFF
+630 FSELWDEFF

-655 ILLGFATPAE
+655 ILLGLATPAE
-665 AAAMGAFGSI
+665 AAAMGAFGAILLSI
-675 ILAIAYRK
+675 GYRK
-683 FTFPSF
+683 FTVPSF
-689 FDSLVKALEI
+689 FDSLIKALEI

-708 ASNFFGAQFSSLGTP
+708 ASNFFGAQFSALGTP
-723 RMMTEILLGLDM
+723 KMMTELLLGLDM
-735 SPYMILLLVMA
+735 SPYLILLLVMT

-763 VVPILLPTVAA
+763 VVPILLPTVEA
-774 LDIHGLSRYDLM
+774 LSVHGLERYELM

-821 LKDIYLGMMQFMLV
+821 LRDIYLGMMQFMLV
-835 QLTGLILL
+835 QLFGLALIF
-843 LIFPQL
+843 IFPQI
-849 VLWLPKYMGG
+849 VLWLPAVLSGN